1 MFLKTNVNYV
11 VLMITMKNMN
21 NLNKIDFLK
30 DEIFALEI
38 EKKRLEKKL
47 NSVSRE
53 LIQLQSECDH
63 KDENGNDMISYHST
77 DFTNDYYKCSIC
89 GSYIKK

>member
-1 MFLKTNVNYV
+1 
-11 VLMITMKNMN
+11 MN
-21 NLNKIDFLK
+21 NLSKIEFLK

-53 LIQLQSECDH
+53 LIQLKSECDH
-63 KDENGNDMISYHST
+63 KDENGNNMLEYHST
-77 DFTNDYYKCSIC
+77 NSTNDFYKCTIC
-89 GSYIKK
+89 GFYIKK

>member
-1 MFLKTNVNYV
+1 
-11 VLMITMKNMN
+11 MN
-21 NLNKIDFLK
+21 NLSKIEFLK

-53 LIQLQSECDH
+53 LIQLKSECDH
-63 KDENGNDMISYHST
+63 KDENNNDMTSYHST
-77 DFTNDYYKCSIC
+77 DFTNDYYICSIC

>member
-1 MFLKTNVNYV
+1 
-11 VLMITMKNMN
+11 MN
-21 NLNKIDFLK
+21 NLSKIEFLK

-53 LIQLQSECDH
+53 LIQLKSECDH
-63 KDENGNDMISYHST
+63 KDDNNDMTSYHST
-77 DFTNDYYKCSIC
+77 DFTNDYYICSIC

>member
-1 MFLKTNVNYV
+1 
-11 VLMITMKNMN
+11 MN
-21 NLNKIDFLK
+21 NLSKIEFLK

-53 LIQLQSECDH
+53 LIQLKSECDH
-63 KDENGNDMISYHST
+63 KDENNNDMTSYHST
-77 DFTNDYYKCSIC
+77 DFKNDYYICSIC
-89 GSYIKK
+89 GSCIKK